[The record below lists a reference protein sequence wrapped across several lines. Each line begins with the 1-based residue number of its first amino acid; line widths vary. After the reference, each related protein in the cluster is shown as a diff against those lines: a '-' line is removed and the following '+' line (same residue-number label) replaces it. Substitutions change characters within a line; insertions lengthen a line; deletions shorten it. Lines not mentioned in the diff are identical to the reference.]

1 MNSTTSISQNN
12 SPYTIQST
20 ISRGNSISF
29 LVDKKFFDNCL
40 LYQKNN
46 IKKETDISSK
56 KH

>member
-29 LVDKKFFDNCL
+29 LVNKKNFDNCL
-40 LYQKNN
+40 SHQKNN
-46 IKKETDISSK
+46 IKKETNNPTK
-56 KH
+56 QH

>member
-40 LYQKNN
+40 LHQKNN

>member
-29 LVDKKFFDNCL
+29 LVDKKIFDNCL
-40 LYQKNN
+40 SHKKNN
-46 IKKETDISSK
+46 IKKETDNPTK
-56 KH
+56 QH